1 MPTRNECMGWF
12 AQIGCRLQYCTSP
25 WATYCYKENLPV
37 FAHPQMLQLISYWGL
52 GKLGHTCGDWA
63 GWNRLGNYRKWHV
76 GRAIYTNCRLTAHGL
91 FSGDSK
97 WKCSWVSLLPMLVCW
112 EVMQGRIHSFVA
124 EKAMKPRMRAI
135 ESIPSPR
142 CIHETKPNHKC
153 VTSPSS
159 TSIFLRS
166 VQVGLSEPSLFNH
179 CTWLIHCSCC
189 SSHNGRQRVPG
200 IGRHVLRV
208 HTRSCSSSMV
218 DDRRELW

>member
-97 WKCSWVSLLPMLVCW
+97 WKCSWLM
-112 EVMQGRIHSFVA
+112 SFPTSHACVLGGHA
-124 EKAMKPRMRAI
+124 RKDTFFWGGEGDETENEGNRVHP
-135 ESIPSPR
+135 IPSMHTR
-142 CIHETKPNHKC
+142 DQTKPQMCNK
-153 VTSPSS
+153 
-159 TSIFLRS
+159 SIINKHL
-166 VQVGLSEPSLFNH
+166 P
-179 CTWLIHCSCC
+179 T
-189 SSHNGRQRVPG
+189 
-200 IGRHVLRV
+200 
-208 HTRSCSSSMV
+208 
-218 DDRRELW
+218 